1 LSPKGGR
8 IEPCMQKPIYPF
20 APSYIHLSWRQD
32 SALLPL
38 IPPYSSSHS
47 VSSSQRSYS
56 TSTLDS
62 KYPSAL
68 HMPELGIIT
77 YESHFDNDEE
87 QMNDPGEKVIHIGKS
102 YISWRGLSN
111 LLSLIALIGAIIA
124 LFVVYPVFAFY
135 RYNDRNSAIVNNPN
149 INATGQAEELAI
161 DSRDQ
166 LILTFVPLSFL

>member
-1 LSPKGGR
+1 
-8 IEPCMQKPIYPF
+8 
-20 APSYIHLSWRQD
+20 
-32 SALLPL
+32 
-38 IPPYSSSHS
+38 
-47 VSSSQRSYS
+47 
-56 TSTLDS
+56 
-62 KYPSAL
+62 
-68 HMPELGIIT
+68 MPELGIIT